1 MNERKQKE
9 AYRSVVDGGGAGLY
23 DIIQEA
29 CNGEAAFPATS
40 TAYAKA

>member
-9 AYRSVVDGGGAGLY
+9 DYLSLVDGGGAGLY

-29 CNGEAAFPATS
+29 
-40 TAYAKA
+40 